1 MKASEL
7 VRIPESKFARVICKK
22 CKQEQIIFN
31 KVATVVKC
39 LKCGEELAN
48 PTGGEAH
55 IKGKV
60 LEMFG

>member
-1 MKASEL
+1 M
-7 VRIPESKFARVICKK
+7 VRNLIKMPSSKFYRVMCKK
-22 CKQEQIIFN
+22 CRQGQIVYS

-39 LKCGEELAN
+39 LNCGAELAN

-60 LEMFG
+60 LEVFG